1 MNSNNETMN
10 VLSDLIEFES
20 VTPDKSGCQKYIDN
34 YLSKFGFETKYFKY
48 GDVNNMIASLGKC
61 NPGRAVMGQTDVV
74 PPGE

>member
-34 YLSKFGFETKYFKY
+34 YLSKFGFETKTALLII
-48 GDVNNMIASLGKC
+48 VQ
-61 NPGRAVMGQTDVV
+61 PMGMKVAENISTFSCESSQS
-74 PPGE
+74 P